1 MNKKKKKR
9 TFDLDVELEVLGIA
23 ADACVAVWDFLSK
36 GCVSGCQYSWASSFS
51 VPFLCFSV
59 SLFLCFSISLFLC
72 FSVSLFLC
80 FSVSLFLC
88 FSVSLFLCF
97 SVSLFLCFS
106 FSLSVFQISFLTA
119 FPTTRLR
126 LRKKKTYIR
135 SPLAKRRDRL
145 HDVRVLLAAHLGVL
159 FADLGESVGVAGQEG
174 DCQD

>member
-1 MNKKKKKR
+1 MRASRFGIFYQKG
-9 TFDLDVELEVLGIA
+9 VL
-23 ADACVAVWDFLSK
+23 VV
-36 GCVSGCQYSWASSFS
+36 VSILGLLRFRSLFS
-51 VPFLCFSV
+51 VSLFLCFSV
-59 SLFLCFSISLFLC
+59 SLFLCFSVSLFLYFSVSLFLC